1 MGFSIQIDVTKKA
14 WLENPK
20 LRWQAGLEKAGIA
33 WRNSLQPSNYGST
46 GSDFSTYART
56 GTLADKSNFIF
67 PNGEDGSEVDF
78 ISVFYLSYLLHGTGI
93 YGPSGMPIVPVN
105 AQALAWPN
113 TGNVSL
119 LNPNMSPRA
128 ASSKRSSKSVNTMVF
143 AKSVKGSIWPGKLEE
158 LIQDV
163 TAGFKDGVINYEGD

>member
-1 MGFSIQIDVTKKA
+1 MGFSIQIDITRKA

-46 GSDFSTYART
+46 GSDWSTYSRT

-67 PNGEDGSEVDF
+67 PAGEGEEVDF

-93 YGPSGMPIVPVN
+93 YGPSGMPIVPVT

-113 TGNVSL
+113 NGNVSL
-119 LNPNMSPRA
+119 LNADMSPRA
-128 ASSKRSSKSVNTMVF
+128 ASSKRSRKSVSNMVF
-143 AKSVKGSIWPGKLEE
+143 ARSVKGSIWPGKLEE

-163 TAGFKDGVINYEGD
+163 TAGFKEGVINFEGE